1 MTNFMEKT
9 IVERV
14 GNWYNVK
21 VDNVIY
27 EVLVQK
33 EDDHT
38 ILCDPSS
45 VIVFEKDTFKP
56 ITDSSICDKVQE
68 MFENI
73 DWEYDFVS
81 E

>member
-1 MTNFMEKT
+1 MEFMEKT

-21 VDNVIY
+21 VDGVIY
-27 EVLVQK
+27 EVLIQK

-45 VIVFEKDTFKP
+45 IIVFESTTFKP
-56 ITDSSICDKVQE
+56 TTDPNVMDKIQE
-68 MFENI
+68 LMEKM
-73 DWEYDFVS
+73 DWEYDTM
-81 E
+81 EG

>member
-1 MTNFMEKT
+1 MGFMEKT
-9 IVERV
+9 ILERV

-21 VDNVIY
+21 VDDTIY

-45 VIVFEKDTFKP
+45 VLVFERDTFKP
-56 ITDSSICDKVQE
+56 ITDGTICDKVQQILE
-68 MFENI
+68 KV
-73 DWEYDFVS
+73 DWEYDTID

>member
-1 MTNFMEKT
+1 MNFMEKT

-21 VDNVIY
+21 VDGVIY

-45 VIVFEKDTFKP
+45 IIVFESTTFKP
-56 ITDSSICDKVQE
+56 TTDPNVMDKIQE
-68 MFENI
+68 LMERM
-73 DWEYDFVS
+73 DWEYDTI
-81 E
+81 ED

>member
-1 MTNFMEKT
+1 MGFMEKT
-9 IVERV
+9 ILERV

-21 VDNVIY
+21 VDGTIY

-45 VIVFEKDTFKP
+45 IIVFDETFKR
-56 ITDSSICDKVQE
+56 IRRSKELYDKIQE
-68 MFENI
+68 IMEKV
-73 DWEYDFVS
+73 DWEYDTID

>member
-1 MTNFMEKT
+1 MTFMEKT

-21 VDNVIY
+21 VDGVIY
-27 EVLVQK
+27 EVLIQK

-45 VIVFEKDTFKP
+45 IIIFEKETFKGV
-56 ITDSSICDKVQE
+56 TDPKVWDKVQE
-68 MFENI
+68 LMERV
-73 DWEYDFVS
+73 DWEYDTI
-81 E
+81 EE

>member
-1 MTNFMEKT
+1 MEFMEKT

-21 VDNVIY
+21 VDGVIY
-27 EVLVQK
+27 EVLIQK

-45 VIVFEKDTFKP
+45 IIVFEKDTFKP
-56 ITDSSICDKVQE
+56 TTDPNVMDKIQE
-68 MFENI
+68 LMEKL
-73 DWEYDFVS
+73 DWEYDTI
-81 E
+81 EE

>member
-1 MTNFMEKT
+1 MTFMEKT

-21 VDNVIY
+21 VDGVIY
-27 EVLVQK
+27 EVLIQK

-45 VIVFEKDTFKP
+45 IIVFESTTFKP
-56 ITDSSICDKVQE
+56 TTDSNVMDKIQE
-68 MFENI
+68 LMEKV
-73 DWEYDFVS
+73 DWEYDTI
-81 E
+81 EE